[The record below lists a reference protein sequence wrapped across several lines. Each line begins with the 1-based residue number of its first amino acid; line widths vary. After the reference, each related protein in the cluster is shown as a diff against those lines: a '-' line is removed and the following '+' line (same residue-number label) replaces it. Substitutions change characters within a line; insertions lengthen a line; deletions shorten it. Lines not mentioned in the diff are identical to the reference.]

1 MSLDVTL
8 KGEPYEHT
16 ETCHCCG
23 HTATSMVSDVL
34 FDANITHNLSKMAD
48 EAGIYMQVWR
58 PDEIGITKARELIE
72 PLRNGIALMKAD
84 PPRFEAFNSP
94 NGWGLYKHFLPWL
107 ERYLLAC
114 EAWPDANV
122 EISR

>member
-23 HTATSMVSDVL
+23 HKATSMQSEVL
-34 FDANITHNLSKMAD
+34 FDANNTHNLHKMED

-58 PDEIGITKARELIE
+58 HDEIGITKARELIG